1 MRSFR
6 LDPYLWVHLAGLAA
20 VPLWLDICLLGL
32 ATGEPVLPTWLELAL
47 VAGLGILP
55 VAWMQW
61 RRPFCI
67 FSLVFLSLRPDRL
80 SEDRR
85 RLLRLFKD
93 PLVKFVTALAPVPLL
108 WALNKL
114 YMLAPLAADLTP
126 FGLGGRWLGLVVAAI
141 AFLLANLFVQVPL
154 SVVRV
159 LLTPQ
164 RVFDQLP
171 PYAPEQVRQDFT
183 LLGIRINQIL
193 PDWQAPAV
201 AQPVSA
207 ASVTDLHPARE
218 TVPPAAEP
226 TDKLPAAEP
235 AAASEDVFDPV
246 ISSDPVSE
254 GDIAD
259 DQDVMAE
266 ADLPEAAADESATVE
281 AAAETVAEAA
291 DEGAADESAFG
302 PIDLV
307 QTASAEQISAIEVQ
321 LTAPETAEPE
331 LECAATVEAS
341 LAETHAPESLPP
353 EPAAAAEP
361 EQAAQIPVI
370 SALAEAAAEDL
381 ETLANEAADVAQLAQ
396 LEQPPDDSGT
406 GSESATPAA
415 APLHTLDP
423 ATGDGHS
430 EQPTANSHS
439 SHALPGEP
447 PEIVV
452 NPYFDPAAP
461 TEVSDPPPTHPG

>member
-47 VAGLGILP
+47 VAGFGILP

-126 FGLGGRWLGLVVAAI
+126 FGLGGRWLGLLVAAI

-193 PDWQAPAV
+193 PDWQALDV
-201 AQPVSA
+201 VQPVSA
-207 ASVTDLHPARE
+207 AGPTVRPPVT
-218 TVPPAAEP
+218 
-226 TDKLPAAEP
+226 EP
-235 AAASEDVFDPV
+235 AAASEDVFEQV

-254 GDIAD
+254 DYIAGDR
-259 DQDVMAE
+259 DVSAG
-266 ADLPEAAADESATVE
+266 ADLPEAAADERATV
-281 AAAETVAEAA
+281 ETVAETIAEAA
-291 DEGAADESAFG
+291 EEGVTDEDTTDARAFDS
-302 PIDLV
+302 IDMV
-307 QTASAEQISAIEVQ
+307 QTASAEEISATEVQ
-321 LTAPETAEPE
+321 LTAPKTAEPE
-331 LECAATVEAS
+331 PERAATVES

-361 EQAAQIPVI
+361 EQAAQIPEI
-370 SALAEAAAEDL
+370 AALAEAAAEDL
-381 ETLANEAADVAQLAQ
+381 EALADEAADAAQPAQ
-396 LEQPPDDSGT
+396 LEPLPGDSGA
-406 GSESATPAA
+406 GPEAATAAA
-415 APLHTLDP
+415 APLHTANP
-423 ATGDGHS
+423 AAAGDGHS
-430 EQPTANSHS
+430 EQPTPNSHG

-447 PEIVV
+447 PAIAPLEIAV

-461 TEVSDPPPTHPG
+461 AEVGDPPPTHPG